1 MAKKKRG
8 NDAVPTWSGFN
19 YQGKITLLCSLIEIN
34 KMIIKDSDIHH
45 ISDDCYVEIEKTE
58 DFVIFIQGKV
68 KALYQVKAYLSTNKA
83 SSFLDA
89 NKKLIDHR
97 SDLNAL
103 TADCYLCAPL
113 AISDWNDNGN
123 TYRNQ
128 INLFFYDFKPV
139 HVTEVAE
146 KIKIELDK
154 TLKSMGLSNQK
165 LDDIYLGLCNF
176 LDEKV
181 SIMHKQGTKQR
192 NYNLLF
198 REIAEFIYR
207 ANTEYIIEQEAI
219 EKEHIYNHIIG
230 NFKNVIDD
238 FCNNECENKKMGT
251 CKKNIYGSC
260 ALTTSYDYILEINI
274 WEYCRYLNPHI
285 VAGWDKQLSYVERLR
300 EEDFKKLLIPV
311 LYQISNDLLHSNSE
325 TLYCETDIFGTIENK
340 VIPTLLNFD
349 FGLNDV
355 EKSISHTLNKIKQNS
370 FLWSSSIVGGAITA
384 DTKGEVYNT
393 EKDSILYFQKSED
406 DITDNNSYLKIIDSR
421 DFIKNVKGEEQ
432 C

>member
-8 NDAVPTWSGFN
+8 NDAIPTWSGFN

-34 KMIIKDSDIHH
+34 KMIIKDSEIHH

-68 KALYQVKAYLSTNKA
+68 KALYQVKAYLSTSKT

-89 NKKLIDHR
+89 SKKLIDHR

-113 AISDWNDNGN
+113 AISDWNDNVN

-128 INLFFYDFKPV
+128 IKLFFYDSKPV

-146 KIKIELDK
+146 KIKTELDK
-154 TLKSMGLSNQK
+154 ALKNMGLSNQK
-165 LDDIYLGLCNF
+165 SDDIYLGLCNF

-181 SIMHKQGTKQR
+181 SVMHKQSAKKR

-207 ANTEYIIEQEAI
+207 ANTEYIIEQEAR
-219 EKEHIYNHIIG
+219 EKENIYNHIIG
-230 NFKNVIDD
+230 NFKNVIDN
-238 FCNNECENKKMGT
+238 FCSNECENKKMGT
-251 CKKNIYGSC
+251 CKKDIYGCC

-274 WEYCRYLNPHI
+274 WEYCKYLNPHI
-285 VAGWDKQLSYVERLR
+285 VTGWDKQLSYVERLR

-311 LYQISNDLLHSNSE
+311 LYQISNDFLHSNSE

-349 FGLNDV
+349 FGLNDI
-355 EKSISHTLNKIKQNS
+355 EKSISNTLNKIKQNS
-370 FLWSSSIVGGAITA
+370 FLWASSIVGGAITA
-384 DTKGEVYNT
+384 DTKGEFYNT
-393 EKDSILYFQKSED
+393 EEDSILFFQKSED

-421 DFIKNVKGEEQ
+421 DFIKSVKGEN
-432 C
+432 